1 MTTVAIVYHS
11 GYGHTKVLAESVARG
26 VGHVEGVDAQLLTTE
41 QATAE
46 LDLLDSADA
55 IVFGT
60 PTYMGGPSAEFK
72 TFADASSKKWMT
84 GAWRDKLAAGFTVS
98 LSLSGDKHMTLSYLV
113 TFAMQQKML
122 WIGQAE
128 SGPTHDGEHGG
139 KPEDVNRIGSYT
151 GFMAQADNVA
161 PDVSPPQG
169 DHKTAELFGERVAT
183 AARRWA
189 NAE

>member
-26 VGHVEGVDAQLLTTE
+26 ASQVEGVTSKLLSVE
-41 QATAE
+41 EVTAD
-46 LDLLDSADA
+46 LDQLDSAGA
-55 IVFGT
+55 IIFGT
-60 PTYMGGPSAEFK
+60 PTYMGGPSADFK
-72 TFADASSKKWMT
+72 AFADASSKKWMT
-84 GAWRDKLAAGFTVS
+84 GAWKDKIAAGFTVS

-128 SGPTHDGEHGG
+128 SGPTNDGEHGG
-139 KPEDVNRIGSYT
+139 KPDDINRIGSYT

-169 DHKTAELFGERVAT
+169 DHKTAELFGERVAV

-189 NAE
+189 NGN

>member
-1 MTTVAIVYHS
+1 MTIVAIVYHS

-26 VGHVEGVDAQLLTTE
+26 AGEVAGVTARLLSSE
-41 QATAE
+41 EATAD
-46 LDLLDSADA
+46 LDQLDSAYA
-55 IVFGT
+55 IIFGT
-60 PTYMGGPSAEFK
+60 PTYMGGPSAAFK
-72 TFADASSKKWMT
+72 AFADASSKKWAA

-98 LSLSGDKHMTLSYLV
+98 SSLSGDKHMTLSYLV

-128 SGPTHDGEHGG
+128 SGPTNNGEHGG
-139 KPEDVNRIGSYT
+139 KPEDVNRIGIYT

-169 DHKTAELFGERVAT
+169 DHRTAELFGERVAK

-189 NAE
+189 SGN

>member
-1 MTTVAIVYHS
+1 MTIVAIVCHS

-26 VGHVEGVDAQLLTTE
+26 AGEVAGVTARLLSTE
-41 QATAE
+41 EVTAD
-46 LDLLDSADA
+46 LDQLDSANA
-55 IVFGT
+55 IIFGT
-60 PTYMGGPSAEFK
+60 PTYMGGPSAAFK
-72 TFADASSKKWMT
+72 AIAEASTKKMAAGARRRKQAD
-84 GAWRDKLAAGFTVS
+84 GFTVS
-98 LSLSGDKHMTLSYLV
+98 SSLSGDKHMTLSYLV

-122 WIGQAE
+122 WIGQVE
-128 SGPTHDGEHGG
+128 SGPTNNGEHGG

-169 DHKTAELFGERVAT
+169 DHRTAELFGERVAK

-189 NAE
+189 SGN